1 MLSHVFVGV
10 TDFPRSLAFYTAVMT
25 TLGLELKF
33 SDPEIPWAGWKQPTA
48 DRPLFLIG
56 HAYNGEPANPGNGQ
70 MIALLAKSRDIASR
84 SHATA
89 LAERRKVRGTA
100 RFTPRTITPTTT
112 ARTFRDPDGNK
123 ICVCCH
129 RSE

>member
-1 MLSHVFVGV
+1 
-10 TDFPRSLAFYTAVMT
+10 MT

-70 MIALLAKSRDIASR
+70 MIALLAKSRDVVGR
-84 SHATA
+84 SHAAA
-89 LAERRKVRGTA
+89 LAGGGQLRGAARLTAALSSQLLRRVL
-100 RFTPRTITPTTT
+100 P
-112 ARTFRDPDGNK
+112 
-123 ICVCCH
+123 
-129 RSE
+129 

>member
-1 MLSHVFVGV
+1 MLSHVFVGI
-10 TDFPRSLAFYTAVMT
+10 TDFPRALAFYTGVMT

-70 MIALLAKSRDIASR
+70 MIALLAKSRDIVGR
-84 SHATA
+84 SHAAA
-89 LAERRKVRGTA
+89 LANGGQCEGPPGLRAALSSQLLRRVL
-100 RFTPRTITPTTT
+100 P
-112 ARTFRDPDGNK
+112 
-123 ICVCCH
+123 
-129 RSE
+129 

>member
-1 MLSHVFVGV
+1 VLSHVFVGV
-10 TDFPRSLAFYTAVMT
+10 TDFPRALAFYTAVMT

-33 SDPEIPWAGWKQPTA
+33 SDPEIPWAGWKLPTA

-56 HAYNGEPANPGNGQ
+56 HAFNGEPANPGNGQ
-70 MIALLAKSRDIASR
+70 MIALLAKSRDIVGR
-84 SHATA
+84 SHAAA
-89 LAERRKVRGTA
+89 LANGGTCEGA
-100 RFTPRTITPTTT
+100 PGLRPHYHPNYYG
-112 ARTFRDPDGNK
+112 AYFRDPDGNK